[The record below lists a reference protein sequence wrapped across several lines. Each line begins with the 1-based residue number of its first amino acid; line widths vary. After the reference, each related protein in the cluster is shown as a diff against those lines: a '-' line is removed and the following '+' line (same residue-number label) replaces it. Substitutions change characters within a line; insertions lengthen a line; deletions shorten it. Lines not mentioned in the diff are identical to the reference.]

1 MQFLKTFWPLPFKV
15 RPKDVTSLVVQI
27 IIAVVVCA
35 VFGLLIGLLAWIP
48 IAGILF
54 GLVGSLVELY
64 GLIDIVLCV
73 LVFLDLLK

>member
-15 RPKDVTSLVVQI
+15 RPKDVTSLVVQL

-54 GLVGSLVELY
+54 AAVMCICN
-64 GLIDIVLCV
+64 LIIDR
-73 LVFLDLLK
+73 DKE